1 MNKIVFTGGGTAG
14 HVVPNLVL
22 ISELKGE
29 GFDIDYIGSENG
41 IERELVTKENI
52 RYHAIATGKLR
63 RYFDV
68 KNFTDP
74 FRVVKGVY
82 QAISLIRKIKPDIV
96 FSKGGFVS
104 VPVVIAS
111 WLNQVPIIIHE
122 SDMTPGLANKISNV
136 FAKKV
141 CVNFP
146 ETLNYISSDK
156 VVVTGIPIRKEL
168 LNGSKLKG
176 MDICGFDK
184 ERPVI
189 LLTGGS
195 LGSKKL
201 NSILRDGLSESLKK
215 FQVIHLC
222 GKGNI
227 DEKLINEKGYKQ
239 FEYVTDELEHMLKIS
254 DVVISR
260 AGATTIYELLSLCKP
275 NILIPLSAKA
285 SRGDQILNAK
295 SFEKQGFSI
304 VLDEDKISAKD
315 LINRVNELYNNKDT
329 YINNMQKSTL
339 KDGKNAIINLI
350 KQHKK
355 SS

>member
-82 QAISLIRKIKPDIV
+82 QAYSLIKKIKPDII
-96 FSKGGFVS
+96 FSKGGFVA
-104 VPVVIAS
+104 VPVVIAG
-111 WLNQVPIIIHE
+111 WLNSVPIIIHE
-122 SDMTPGLANKISNV
+122 SDMTPGLANKISIV
-136 FAKKV
+136 FAKRV
-141 CVNFP
+141 CVSFK
-146 ETLNYISSDK
+146 ETLTYISGDK
-156 VVVTGIPIRKEL
+156 PVITGTPIREEL
-168 LNGSKLKG
+168 INGSKLKG
-176 MDICGFDK
+176 MEICGFDK
-184 ERPVI
+184 EKPVI

-195 LGSKKL
+195 LGSKKM
-201 NSILRDGLSESLKK
+201 NTILRDGLPEILNK

-239 FEYVTDELEHMLKIS
+239 FEYATDELAHILKIS
-254 DVVISR
+254 DIVISR

-304 VLDEDKISAKD
+304 VLDEDKILAKD
-315 LINRVNELYNNKDT
+315 LVNKINELYGSKEI
-329 YINNMQKSTL
+329 YINNMKKSTL
-339 KDGKNAIINLI
+339 TDGKSAIINLI
-350 KQHKK
+350 KQYKK